1 MKITLSHQM
10 KGITMIDLTD
20 AALSKTA
27 RNLLI
32 TTVFATLLMLFPIK
46 DSCAMDAE
54 GLAMTG
60 NIPVEL
66 VGK

>member
-1 MKITLSHQM
+1 
-10 KGITMIDLTD
+10 MIDLTD